1 MRLKLRRKQLLSA
14 VLSSALLLTQ
24 LPPVSANQPPPSSVI
39 TVLSGAYD
47 DSITVSTHQQ
57 LMNALEQEIKHIKV
71 NGLITIGREAEE
83 SGRMKPVF
91 IPEGTIIE
99 GTSGSI
105 INCRCP
111 IQLEGDGVTFKN
123 IELIFESSDALGSI
137 PHREIFLAGYSLTL
151 DNVSTYLE
159 GGGGVL
165 DL

>member
-24 LPPVSANQPPPSSVI
+24 LPPVSANQPPPPLASSVI

-83 SGRMKPVF
+83 SFKKIKLCG
-91 IPEGTIIE
+91 PEKWLRN
-99 GTSGSI
+99 
-105 INCRCP
+105 NC
-111 IQLEGDGVTFKN
+111 L
-123 IELIFESSDALGSI
+123 
-137 PHREIFLAGYSLTL
+137 PHKHKS
-151 DNVSTYLE
+151 
-159 GGGGVL
+159 
-165 DL
+165 